1 MEQDG
6 IMIFASAESG
16 GARSYIKR
24 SQVAAVYPMR
34 TGEAGVTLQCGKTI
48 VVSADSDEVARTVWH
63 SLDEFAP
70 GC

>member
-6 IMIFASAESG
+6 IMIFASVENG
-16 GARSYIKR
+16 GVRSYIKR

-34 TGEAGVTLQCGKTI
+34 AGETAVTLTCGKTI
-48 VVSADSDEVARTVWH
+48 IVAAPSDEVARTVWH
-63 SLDEFAP
+63 TLDGFAP